1 MRTTLLLLICL
12 ARYDSIAQTFP
23 LRQKLDL
30 VFANI
35 DKSQVPTGFLA
46 EFGPRL
52 ISLKTFRGALT
63 DSNKVDIRTWRYIYG
78 TLQSSRIFGTNP
90 LPSLGAVNETI
101 DNVEATNPNL
111 LPIPLIF
118 ADYNS
123 LRSDAVS
130 LNLLS
135 VQNNQL
141 YDVPG
146 RSQSPYQLDKVFAA
160 APSIWYADNGS
171 PGILFKQELFFNA
184 SSKTLSSIQIDFDD
198 GRGYLNATW
207 NNPLAAQYTTRGIK
221 KIKIKLTFTDSTV
234 AQCYSEI
241 EITELS
247 GAQQRFPSSY
257 DDYHTFNATQSHSG
271 GKAYFKYSIQ
281 NNTSNPK
288 KFKKPLI
295 VVEGY
300 DISSKAPKLQKNY
313 SYGQFR
319 DELMVFFNS
328 GQIFNDQLDNVSGYD
343 LIFIDYNNGT
353 DDIVRNAA
361 LVKEA
366 IAWVNGEKAVVGSQ
380 PNVVLGISMGGLVA
394 RYALAD
400 MTKQNQNTQT
410 RLLITHD
417 SPHRGANTPLGLQA
431 LTKAFDESD
440 ILPWLSVTDLIPE
453 AQQAANVLNE
463 PATHQLL
470 IVRALSGSGGSANN
484 TFLDDIYRP
493 MVTFGTSGPQPSY
506 STIAVSLGA
515 ECGAPVLDP
524 STQLIHANGNI
535 FLGSN
540 LFGVGFDAEVI
551 VNSLP
556 NPGVSTLLSKF
567 RFSID
572 SEILFI
578 PIEVDVVNKSY
589 FSPTNLIPW
598 DGVPGGTYNLRDQVS
613 FRVPNSTIA
622 LLPSFYFHSGSNF
635 YNGDFCFVPTVSALD
650 VTTIN
655 QTTVYSPYSG
665 GVSVTNVA
673 RVNNFIAQARKGT
686 SNIYNETHPRFNAR
700 NAEWIYR
707 EMENPVNNTIN
718 CSQLCHP
725 DYGVSISPPYFLCY
739 NAPQNVVLNG
749 SFPPGATIT
758 WSVSPAAYFSNSSG
772 TGKTATLNIVNSSYA
787 GPVQIGYQVLGL
799 CQPLS
804 ISTNIWVGPPAGQIN
819 GPTEVYP
826 DQVYVYE
833 AGPNGNPYGFQWTI
847 SGSGFNW
854 GYSDTQPTV
863 QVYWSGGGTEGYVH
877 LHSTNGC
884 GSTDSTLPVTITIE
898 GGCNPCQ
905 IVVPFPNPAKEELT
919 VSIEDLSQTKEFH
932 GPYQVFMHDLSGV
945 TVVKTTTEKQVI
957 PIDIRSV
964 KPGLYFLRVVNPK
977 GISASRQVQVGN

>member
-1 MRTTLLLLICL
+1 MHRYLIQIALSLLTTSL
-12 ARYDSIAQTFP
+12 AAQIYP
-23 LRQKLDL
+23 LRDKLDN
-30 VFANI
+30 VFAHI
-35 DKSQVPTGFLA
+35 DKSQVPTGFLS
-46 EFGPRL
+46 EFGA
-52 ISLKTFRGALT
+52 SLVPPKAFRGELT
-63 DSNKVDIRTWRYIYG
+63 DSNKIDIRTWRFIYA
-78 TLQSSRIFGTNP
+78 TIQTSRIYGTNP
-90 LPSLGAVNETI
+90 LPSLATVNTAINTVEGANHG
-101 DNVEATNPNL
+101 A
-111 LPIPLIF
+111 LPIPLLY
-118 ADYNS
+118 AEYNY
-123 LRSDAVS
+123 LRPDATTM
-130 LNLLS
+130 NLLS
-135 VQNNQL
+135 AQNNQL
-141 YDVPG
+141 FDVPG
-146 RSQSPYQLDKVFAA
+146 RSQSPYSSAIVFAA
-160 APSIWYADNGS
+160 APSLWFATTGS
-171 PGILFKQELFFNA
+171 PSVIFKEELFFKSTN
-184 SSKTLSSIQIDFDD
+184 KTLSQIQIDFND
-198 GRGYLNATW
+198 GRGYLNVAW
-207 NNPLAAQYTTRGIK
+207 NLPVAAQYLTKGIK
-221 KIKIKLTFTDSTV
+221 QIKVKLSFADSSI
-234 AQCYSEI
+234 AQCYSFI
-241 EITELS
+241 EILEIQNGQARYS
-247 GAQQRFPSSY
+247 
-257 DDYHTFNATQSHSG
+257 TQANDTIPFQPDSIQSG
-271 GKAYFKYSIQ
+271 GKAYVKYSTT
-281 NNTSNPK
+281 NTTSPK
-288 KFKKPLI
+288 KLKKPLV

-300 DISSKAPKLQKNY
+300 DINSIAPKLKKNF
-313 SYGQFR
+313 SFE
-319 DELMVFFNS
+319 DFIVMLN
-328 GQIFNDQLDNVSGYD
+328 NVSGYD
-343 LIFIDYNNGT
+343 MNYQLDNLASYDLVFLDYNNGT
-353 DDIVRNAA
+353 DDIRRNAA
-361 LVKEA
+361 LVKEV
-366 IAWVNGEKAVVGSQ
+366 INWVNNQKSNVPGNQ
-380 PNVVLGISMGGLVA
+380 PNVVLGISMGGLIA

-463 PATHQLL
+463 PATQQLL
-470 IVRALSGSGGSANN
+470 IVRALSGSGGYATN
-484 TFLDDIYRP
+484 TFLEDIYRP
-493 MVTFGTSGPQPSY
+493 MVTFGTGGPQPTY

-524 STQLIHANGNI
+524 STQLIHANGNV
-535 FLGSN
+535 FLGPI

-556 NPGVSTLLSKF
+556 NPGVSALLSRF

-589 FSPTNLIPW
+589 FSPPSLIPW

-622 LLPSFYFHSGSNF
+622 LLPFFYFHSGSNF

-686 SNIYNETHPRFNAR
+686 SNIYNEPHPRFNAR

-718 CSQLCHP
+718 CSELCHP
-725 DYGVSISPPYFLCY
+725 DYGASISPPYFLCY

-749 SFPPGATIT
+749 TFPPGASIT

-826 DQVYVYE
+826 DQVYMYE
-833 AGPNGNPYGFQWTI
+833 AGPNGNPFGFQWTI

-863 QVYWSGGGTEGYVH
+863 QVYWSGSGTEGYVH

-905 IVVPFPNPAKEELT
+905 IVVPFPNPAKEEMT
-919 VSIEDLSQTKEFH
+919 VSIQDLSQTKEFH
-932 GPYQVFMHDLSGV
+932 GPYQIFMHDLSGV
-945 TVVKTTTEKQVI
+945 TVVKAITEKQVI

-964 KPGLYFLRVVNPK
+964 KPGLYFLRVINPK
-977 GISASRQVQVGN
+977 GISASRQVQVVN